1 MRAGRALSHLAI
13 AVAAMVAA
21 PGWAAPDAATEH
33 GHADRGRG
41 CDRTCPISPAADDA
55 EVVQRIMASGP
66 TYAIAVETR
75 DRNGALVHSAEGT
88 LVWGERHH
96 IGGTDLRDL
105 GFDRPDYEVNSSLI
119 SPRKIWTSL

>member
-1 MRAGRALSHLAI
+1 MRTGATLWPLALVM
-13 AVAAMVAA
+13 AVLVGA
-21 PGWAAPDAATEH
+21 PGLSRSDAPAGH

-41 CDRTCPISPAADDA
+41 CDRTCPMSPAADDA
-55 EVVQRIMASGP
+55 VAVQRIMASGP
-66 TYAIAVETR
+66 AYAIAVETR
-75 DRNGALVHSAEGT
+75 DRNGVLVHSAEGT

-105 GFDRPDYEVNSSLI
+105 GFDRPDYEVNASLI

>member
-1 MRAGRALSHLAI
+1 MVAGRTLWCLALVV
-13 AVAAMVAA
+13 AVVTVA
-21 PGWAAPDAATEH
+21 PGPAGSDALT
-33 GHADRGRG
+33 GQSHAGRGKG
-41 CDRTCPISPAADDA
+41 CDRTCPMSPSADDA
-55 EVVQRIMASGP
+55 ETVQRIMTSGP
-66 TYAIAVETR
+66 AYAIAVETR

-88 LVWGERHH
+88 LVWGQRHH